1 MIVKK
6 LFYFPFVLF
15 LFFCFFISCNPSF
28 ALTGEPQEWFGSGVT
43 TVTNWTASSSG
54 GFTATLSQGVSP
66 PADPYDLNPSGPKYY
81 GKISMA
87 SDCGSCNVTLTYT
100 DPTPSNP
107 TTFIQMDFYNSF
119 NTFSPALIVSD
130 GSISATVTSNDILDC
145 TQSPPQ
151 QTTTNPGD
159 WTTIYIDL
167 TGLGLGNIQKV
178 TLVVPAAAQL
188 NLYPI
193 YVDNLKG
200 SNIPPASCGGT
211 PTDTYTPSPTIT
223 PTPTDT
229 ATITPTYTPT
239 STFPNTPTKTPT
251 PSVTDTPTPSPTAT
265 HTFSSTP

>member
-43 TVTNWTASSSG
+43 TLTNWTASSSG

-159 WTTIYIDL
+159 WTTIYID
-167 TGLGLGNIQKV
+167 
-178 TLVVPAAAQL
+178 
-188 NLYPI
+188 
-193 YVDNLKG
+193 NLKG

-211 PTDTYTPSPTIT
+211 PTYTYTPSPTIT

-239 STFPNTPTKTPT
+239 STFP
-251 PSVTDTPTPSPTAT
+251 
-265 HTFSSTP
+265 